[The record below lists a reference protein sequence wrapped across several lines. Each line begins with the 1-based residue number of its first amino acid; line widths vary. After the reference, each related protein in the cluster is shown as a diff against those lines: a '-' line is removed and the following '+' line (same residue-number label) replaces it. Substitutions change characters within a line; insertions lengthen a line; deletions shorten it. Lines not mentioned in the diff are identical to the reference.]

1 MQQSNTYIIAFAAG
15 LTIVLGGLL
24 SLAAVGLKEQQQISI
39 ELDTKKQIL
48 SAVMDVEGKAKQD
61 LAVVYDERIK
71 STAINYDGEVLEDV
85 VPEDINVDK
94 EYKKEPEDRK
104 YPVYMFMSESDP
116 EKYEAI
122 IVPIYGF
129 GLWDYIW
136 GYVALEDDLNTIKGV
151 SFDHKGETPGLG
163 ARITDLPVQQRYQGK
178 TINDESGKYVSVEMV
193 KGENHTGLGEHE
205 VDGLSGATMTANGVN
220 DMLYNYLEYYQ
231 AYLKKLKGGE
241 SISSL

>member
-1 MQQSNTYIIAFAAG
+1 MQQSNTYIILFAAG

-48 SAVMDVEGKAKQD
+48 SAVMDVQGQSKQD
-61 LAVVYDERIK
+61 LAKVYENRIK
-71 STAINYDGEVLEDV
+71 SLAVNYDGEVQEGV
-85 VPEDINVDK
+85 VPEDIKVDK
-94 EYKKEPEDRK
+94 EYKKKPEDRV
-104 YPVYMFMSESDP
+104 YPVYMYTNEGNP
-116 EKYEAI
+116 EKYDAI
-122 IVPIYGF
+122 IVPVYGF

-136 GYVALEDDLNTIKGV
+136 GYVALEDDFNTLKGV

-163 ARITDLPVQQRYQGK
+163 ARITDLPVQQRYKGK
-178 TINDESGKYVSVEMV
+178 KIYNDSGELVSVDMV
-193 KGENHTGLGEHE
+193 KGENHSNLGEHE

-220 DMLYNYLEYYQ
+220 EMLTKYLTAYQ
-231 AYLKKLKGGE
+231 SYLKKLKGGE